1 MASKRRKATL
11 QLKVYSIC
19 QHLSH
24 LKNLPLRKLASPRK
38 RKQDITHKANLL
50 NLTHFEISNF
60 YITKSLV

>member
-11 QLKVYSIC
+11 QLKLYSVC
-19 QHLSH
+19 QQLSH
-24 LKNLPLRKLASPRK
+24 LKNRPLRKPASPRK

-50 NLTHFEISNF
+50 NLTHFEISNL